1 MTNTTARREVS
12 SPIILVSDAAAFP
25 ALNSETVNAMM
36 EELGAATIVTLDSL
50 DGDTICDLPNGNF
63 IRDAVLI
70 GYLAGI
76 KAKST
81 DRA

>member
-12 SPIILVSDAAAFP
+12 TPIILVKDTAAIP
-25 ALNSETVNAMM
+25 VLNSETVNTIM
-36 EELGAATIVTLDSL
+36 EKLDAATIVTLDSL
-50 DGDTICDLPNGNF
+50 DGDTICNLPNGNF
-63 IRDAVLI
+63 IRDAVLM

-76 KAKST
+76 RAKST